1 MVTRRPGG
9 IQSIGGFVCGCSC
22 HTPPPLCCSL
32 PSTWWDSD
40 RGPLPAP
47 AARASPAASRLPPQS
62 RTDHHPLLS
71 SPSSPPLLQLVE
83 AQLLLHRSPPNP
95 LSKSK
100 SRLWGGASPWRA
112 PRCACTLAVTCQPG
126 EQRFRCVRG
135 VRAHPRAPVTC
146 HHCATMPNWCYIP
159 LLLFQPSLIF
169 R

>member
-1 MVTRRPGG
+1 MAAAATPLLLSAALCPALGGTRTAARCPLLLLE
-9 IQSIGGFVCGCSC
+9 
-22 HTPPPLCCSL
+22 PPPLPAGCHPSL
-32 PSTWWDSD
+32 APTTTHYSLLRLLHLCYNLWKHSSYSTA
-40 RGPLPAP
+40 PLP
-47 AARASPAASRLPPQS
+47 
-62 RTDHHPLLS
+62 TK
-71 SPSSPPLLQLVE
+71 
-83 AQLLLHRSPPNP
+83 
-95 LSKSK
+95 SKSK

-112 PRCACTLAVTCQPG
+112 PRCACTLAVTCHPG